1 MRPISDSSRFRRE
14 RAPLWRA
21 KLGKSFFAVF
31 IALVP
36 LVPASSP
43 AVADGLGYDGLPPQE
58 LCGLCHGLNGIS
70 ATSKFPKLA
79 GQKPAYIEKQLHDF
93 VSGRRANGGGQMS
106 NIVTE
111 ITTENYAVVAEYFGS
126 LPPPPAADAGDVELS
141 AKDIELGRQL
151 FENGHPQRG
160 LPACTTC
167 HEDTNDIAP
176 YAPFLT
182 AQHQDYLQKQ
192 LLDFKSGERGNDST
206 GTMQKV
212 ASLLEESEIAA
223 LAAYLSITPRARSK
237 P

>member
-1 MRPISDSSRFRRE
+1 MRATVESSRFGRE

-21 KLGKSFFAVF
+21 GVGRHLFSVAVS
-31 IALVP
+31 LVL
-36 LVPASSP
+36 LVPALSP
-43 AVADGLGYDGLPPQE
+43 AAADGLGYDGLPPQE

-93 VSGRRANGGGQMS
+93 VSGKRANGGGQMS

-111 ITTENYAVVAEYFGS
+111 ITTENYAVVADYFGN
-126 LPPPPAADAGDVELS
+126 LPPPPAADSGELKLSPQDV
-141 AKDIELGRQL
+141 ELGRQL
-151 FENGHPQRG
+151 FENGHPERG
-160 LPACTTC
+160 LPACKTC
-167 HEDTNDIAP
+167 HEDANDVAP
-176 YAPFLT
+176 YAPLLT

-192 LLDFKSGERGNDST
+192 LLDFKSGERSNDST

-212 ASLLEESEIAA
+212 ASLLEETEIAA
-223 LAAYLSITPRARSK
+223 LAAFLSITPRARSK